1 LTVAVFLWLVGRF
14 WHPVFGFTAFLQ
26 FDSTH
31 QAHAIAAFHE
41 YPVFVH
47 PGFAPYD
54 GMQYSQIA
62 YHPLLR
68 SPELAPAVDNL
79 PYRAQRILLPA
90 VAWLLAAG
98 QAAWIAQVYALLNIV
113 CWVVLAALLW
123 RILAVDDVRGFVAWG
138 GLLFSVGVLG
148 SVRFALID
156 LPALVLLAAAVWSIE
171 RARPRRAVGWLA
183 AAALTRET
191 SLLAAAGLVDRRPG
205 SGPGLIRISLRVL
218 LSAVPLV
225 FWLIYIRWSVG
236 PLNHGVRNFAWPG
249 VGFAE
254 KWVDCLASL
263 RSADSPIFPWS
274 NLLATAG
281 LTVQVAFVLSRPRP
295 SDAWWRVGA
304 AYTLLL
310 LVLGPAVWE
319 GFPGAACRVLLPL
332 NLACNVLA
340 QRTRA
345 PLSWLLACNLTVLA
359 GLVAFKDIPQYPFA
373 ATRHGMVAATV
384 EVRQGWFNPEQNS
397 HHRWVWAESRG
408 RLDVSTWPRSAQVE
422 ARITVRLLGMTPR
435 IVYARVGDR
444 EIWRGS
450 VGQKL
455 TLVELPPLPVTGG
468 HLELEFETDARP
480 VLENARPD
488 ARRLGFALYDPMI
501 SASEMPSSR

>member
-1 LTVAVFLWLVGRF
+1 MTLSPASSRYLKYAAAGLTVAVFLWLVGRF

-263 RSADSPIFPWS
+263 RSADSPIPVEQPARHGRPDCSSRVCPVAPAAVRRVVARWRRLHPAPVGS
-274 NLLATAG
+274 RSSG
-281 LTVQVAFVLSRPRP
+281 LGGIPR
-295 SDAWWRVGA
+295 RR
-304 AYTLLL
+304 L
-310 LVLGPAVWE
+310 
-319 GFPGAACRVLLPL
+319 PGAAP
-332 NLACNVLA
+332 A
-340 QRTRA
+340 
-345 PLSWLLACNLTVLA
+345 
-359 GLVAFKDIPQYPFA
+359 
-373 ATRHGMVAATV
+373 
-384 EVRQGWFNPEQNS
+384 
-397 HHRWVWAESRG
+397 
-408 RLDVSTWPRSAQVE
+408 
-422 ARITVRLLGMTPR
+422 
-435 IVYARVGDR
+435 
-444 EIWRGS
+444 
-450 VGQKL
+450 
-455 TLVELPPLPVTGG
+455 
-468 HLELEFETDARP
+468 
-480 VLENARPD
+480 
-488 ARRLGFALYDPMI
+488 
-501 SASEMPSSR
+501 